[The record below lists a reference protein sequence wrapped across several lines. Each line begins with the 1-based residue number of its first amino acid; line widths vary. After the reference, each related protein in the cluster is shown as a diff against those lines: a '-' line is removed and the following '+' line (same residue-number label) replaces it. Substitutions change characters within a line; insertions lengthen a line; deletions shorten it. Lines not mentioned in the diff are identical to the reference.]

1 MIFNIRPFGSKH
13 DDINSIFKIRE
24 CFETSLI
31 FDILSKSCLF
41 AFSKASDK
49 FSFPNLI
56 FSNLNLFNPSIFPD
70 SVGIRL
76 FLFFS
81 VVISFIDDLS

>member
-1 MIFNIRPFGSKH
+1 MKLIQK
-13 DDINSIFKIRE
+13 FKSGE
-24 CFETSLI
+24 LLENLFI
-31 FDILSKSCLF
+31 FDILSKLSLF
-41 AFSKASDK
+41 TFSKAADK

-56 FSNLNLFNPSIFPD
+56 FSNLNLFSSSKFD

-76 FLFFS
+76 FFFFS